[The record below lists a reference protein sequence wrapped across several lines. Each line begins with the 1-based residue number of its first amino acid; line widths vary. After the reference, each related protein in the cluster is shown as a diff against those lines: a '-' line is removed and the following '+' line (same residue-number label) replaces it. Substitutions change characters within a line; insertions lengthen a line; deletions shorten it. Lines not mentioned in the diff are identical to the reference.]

1 LYATSRVAD
10 DGMIDPRDTRE
21 VIAMSL
27 SACHNNEVKG
37 TKEYGTWRM

>member
-1 LYATSRVAD
+1 
-10 DGMIDPRDTRE
+10 MIDPRDNN

-27 SACHNNEVKG
+27 SACHNNTVRG